1 MGLVNSQNISCTSNS
16 GIFCSFLLL
25 HVTFKKHIKLLLVAV
40 KPSIMRC
47 ARRNTIKESITSA
60 FNKLTAC

>member
-25 HVTFKKHIKLLLVAV
+25 HVTFKRYIKPLLVAV
-40 KPSIMRC
+40 KPGIMWC
-47 ARRNTIKESITSA
+47 ARRNTIRESITSA
-60 FNKLTAC
+60 FNKLTVC